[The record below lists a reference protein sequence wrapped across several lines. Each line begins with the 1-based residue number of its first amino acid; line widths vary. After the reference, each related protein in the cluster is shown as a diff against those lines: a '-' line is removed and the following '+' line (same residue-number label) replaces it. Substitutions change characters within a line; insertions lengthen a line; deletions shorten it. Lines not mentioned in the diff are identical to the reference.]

1 MISKKYHT
9 WKIQLI
15 HSKTDNIELI
25 INDKVDEVTEELF
38 QSLLSRYQIGFET
51 LLKGSDFISNHE
63 NLLQCQCHRMNFKL
77 GVSKT
82 KYIDSRAWIKNKQKQ

>member
-1 MISKKYHT
+1 MISKKYHA

-15 HSKTDNIELI
+15 HSKTDNIEMI

-51 LLKGSDFISNHE
+51 LLKGSGFVSSYE
-63 NLLQCQCHRMNFKL
+63 NLLQCQCQRMNFKL
-77 GVSKT
+77 VVS
-82 KYIDSRAWIKNKQKQ
+82 YIDSLAWIKNKKQQ